1 MSLER
6 FHKAVTEMRTKQA
19 AARDH
24 RSYSSLRANR
34 LLARVA
40 LAKANNI

>member
-6 FHKAVTEMRTKQA
+6 FNKAVTEMRTKQA

-24 RSYSSLRANR
+24 RSYGLRHLELIESYSTLDGN
-34 LLARVA
+34 
-40 LAKANNI
+40 

>member
-6 FHKAVTEMRTKQA
+6 FNKAVTEMRTKQA

-24 RSYSSLRANR
+24 IISISS
-34 LLARVA
+34 
-40 LAKANNI
+40 

>member
-6 FHKAVTEMRTKQA
+6 FNKAVTEMRTKQA

-24 RSYSSLRANR
+24 RSYELNHLELIVS
-34 LLARVA
+34 
-40 LAKANNI
+40 